1 MIVSTIFNPSQL
13 QTLQIHLLSHHNF
26 LGDLYCICSGISYS
40 LVLYLFLYL
49 ILHFFYF
56 VLDVKSSSVC
66 TGKCSFFRC
75 VSISYCDQWP
85 LWVISWSKLEIVI
98 FPCLTFDK
106 KAKNQFHA
114 LSSTFTQC
122 WLNFSF
128 ISHWRVAVGQI
139 RLNQMYLET
148 GSTLIGREHT
158 FLSQTSSIHILL
170 RTESKKKGN
179 VL

>member
-1 MIVSTIFNPSQL
+1 MVSTIFNPSQL

-26 LGDLYCICSGISYS
+26 LGDFYCICSGI
-40 LVLYLFLYL
+40 VIHLFC
-49 ILHFFYF
+49 ICFCIQFCIDFFLF
-56 VLDVKSSSVC
+56 GLDVRSSSVC

-75 VSISYCDQWP
+75 VWP

-148 GSTLIGREHT
+148 GSTLIGRKHT

>member
-1 MIVSTIFNPSQL
+1 MPTHFKKGRRKNWHRRWCPPSSIL
-13 QTLQIHLLSHHNF
+13 PSCKLSKS
-26 LGDLYCICSGISYS
+26 ICYHTTTFSEICTVFV
-40 LVLYLFLYL
+40 LVLVILLFC
-49 ILHFFYF
+49 IFFALVFNF
-56 VLDVKSSSVC
+56 VLDVRSSSVC

-106 KAKNQFHA
+106 KAKNLFHA

-158 FLSQTSSIHILL
+158 FLS
-170 RTESKKKGN
+170 
-179 VL
+179 